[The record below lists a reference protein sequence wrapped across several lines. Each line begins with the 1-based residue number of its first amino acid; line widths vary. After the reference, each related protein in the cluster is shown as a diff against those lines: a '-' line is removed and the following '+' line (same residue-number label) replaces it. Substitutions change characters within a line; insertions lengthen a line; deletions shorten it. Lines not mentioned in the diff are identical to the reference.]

1 MGYTTGSHMTNGLLP
16 RGWGVGATKI
26 TASDN
31 WRSPGAPEKARGAW
45 FRHKKKGEEKKE
57 KVMSKMSVLGTGVGG
72 KAQKREQVGA
82 PSVSSVP
89 ACP

>member
-26 TASDN
+26 TAPDN
-31 WRSPGAPEKARGAW
+31 WRSSGAPEKARGAW
-45 FRHKKKGEEKKE
+45 FRHKKKGVKKE
-57 KVMSKMSVLGTGVGG
+57 KVTSNMSVLGTAVGG

-89 ACP
+89 GCP